1 MEDWELGDKWQD
13 DEVVNQQERIDDGK
27 GLFLGFSAISLF
39 VIISIVLFMW
49 YMIGPRLKE
58 INHNL
63 PTIIGVIVGIFII
76 ASVLEYLLIALSAIT
91 ERNLFPFKIRNGKR
105 IALLFSLSLRIGRL
119 FGISKDRISNSFV
132 KVNNALVK
140 GREKRID
147 NENLLILLPRCIQ
160 NARCKQRIVE
170 DIDNC
175 KDCGKCII
183 TQFKSLRER
192 YKLTI
197 NIVTGGNLARKI
209 ISRLRPSVILAV
221 ACERELVSGIE
232 DVSFISVIGIT
243 NYRPEGPCKNTIAD
257 MEEVEK
263 TIEFLFKDRKGLLVE
278 EGHPIK
284 DGVSSN

>member
-39 VIISIVLFMW
+39 VIISIILFMW

-105 IALLFSLSLRIGRL
+105 IALLFSLSLRIGKL

-263 TIEFLFKDRKGLLVE
+263 TIEFLFKDRKDLLVKE
-278 EGHPIK
+278 EHSIK
-284 DGVSSN
+284 EGILQ